1 MVIPGITLARQVNVV
16 ALHIKRLHEL
26 RVKTDEFFGEF
37 FFILD
42 VHFALGIA
50 DSDGL
55 FHPHDI
61 GQISPVVR
69 IGGWTWVN
77 MISETCIFSFHHHAA
92 YLRSLLATETVHFP
106 ITSQSTSCSPD
117 LH

>member
-1 MVIPGITLARQVNVV
+1 MGGVIPGITLARQVNVV

-26 RVKTDEFFGEF
+26 RVKAHEFFGEF

-69 IGGWTWVN
+69 IGGWTWVK
-77 MISETCIFSFHHHAA
+77 MISETCIFSLSITMLHTFGPF
-92 YLRSLLATETVHFP
+92 LPQKRSIFR
-106 ITSQSTSCSPD
+106 
-117 LH
+117 

>member
-1 MVIPGITLARQVNVV
+1 MIKREKKGGGGVIPGITLARQVNIE
-16 ALHIKRLHEL
+16 ALQVKRLHEL
-26 RVKTDEFFGEF
+26 RVKAHEFFGEF

-69 IGGWTWVN
+69 IGGWTWVK
-77 MISETCIFSFHHHAA
+77 MISETCIFSLSITILHTFGPF
-92 YLRSLLATETVHFP
+92 LPQKRSIFR
-106 ITSQSTSCSPD
+106 
-117 LH
+117 

>member
-1 MVIPGITLARQVNVV
+1 MIKREKRGGGGGVIPGITLARQVNIE
-16 ALHIKRLHEL
+16 ALQVKRLHEL
-26 RVKTDEFFGEF
+26 RVKAHEFFGEF
-37 FFILD
+37 FFILN

-69 IGGWTWVN
+69 IGGRTWVK
-77 MISETCIFSFHHHAA
+77 MISETCIFSLSITMLHTFGPF
-92 YLRSLLATETVHFP
+92 LPQKRSIFR
-106 ITSQSTSCSPD
+106 
-117 LH
+117 